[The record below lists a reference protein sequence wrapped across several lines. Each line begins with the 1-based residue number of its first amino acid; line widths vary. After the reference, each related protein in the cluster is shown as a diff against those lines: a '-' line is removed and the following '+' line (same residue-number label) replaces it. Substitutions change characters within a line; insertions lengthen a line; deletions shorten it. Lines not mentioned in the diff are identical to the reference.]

1 MRSRTRE
8 FFYCEYCGKE
18 FSDEY
23 ECVNHENSHL
33 KDFSYSTRKEIASEL
48 INLSE
53 SARDYRLG
61 ETVMGMPI
69 DNFKSLM
76 KAAAKKIVEGDA
88 E

>member
-23 ECVNHENSHL
+23 KCSSHERSHL

-53 SARDYRLG
+53 SARDYRIG
-61 ETVMGMPI
+61 EIIMGMQI

-76 KAAAKKIVEGDA
+76 KAAAKKIVEGD
-88 E
+88 EE

>member
-23 ECVNHENSHL
+23 ECTNHENSHL

-48 INLSE
+48 INLSD
-53 SARDYRLG
+53 SARYYRLG

-76 KAAAKKIVEGDA
+76 KAAAKKIVEGDIK
-88 E
+88 